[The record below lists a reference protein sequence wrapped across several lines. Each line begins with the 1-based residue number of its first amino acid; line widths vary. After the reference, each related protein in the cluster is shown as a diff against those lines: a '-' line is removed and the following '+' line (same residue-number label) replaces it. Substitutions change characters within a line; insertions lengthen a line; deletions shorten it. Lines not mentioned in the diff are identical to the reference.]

1 MLVGKKRS
9 DHRSNKQILIYLS
22 PQATSVFVNTFRY
35 PEKVKSLV
43 AHAGQSYISEKDM
56 EKMMNVIDVSNWS
69 PRMREP
75 MEAIYGKVLEPRNI
89 YVEMFGLTV

>member
-1 MLVGKKRS
+1 M
-9 DHRSNKQILIYLS
+9 NKQTSILLIYLS
-22 PQATSVFVNTFRY
+22 PQDTSVFVNTFRY

-69 PRMREP
+69 TRMREP

-89 YVEMFGLTV
+89 YVEMFGLNIST

>member
-1 MLVGKKRS
+1 M
-9 DHRSNKQILIYLS
+9 
-22 PQATSVFVNTFRY
+22 
-35 PEKVKSLV
+35 KSLV

-75 MEAIYGKVLEPRNI
+75 MEAIYGKVLEPENI
-89 YVEMFGLTV
+89 YVEMLGYIYVKCSTYKSNISKLIF

>member
-1 MLVGKKRS
+1 M
-9 DHRSNKQILIYLS
+9 
-22 PQATSVFVNTFRY
+22 
-35 PEKVKSLV
+35 KSLV

-89 YVEMFGLTV
+89 YFYMLCLMVIYLRKMIYIQIKYKQTYFLGLFSHFVEGIHRSFKRNI